1 MKLVFTN
8 QYAELLLLVNGL
20 AVLLY
25 YAARKKKKQRAMK
38 FGNYET
44 LEKVAGKSFLS
55 SNRIM
60 LGLKM
65 LALTS
70 LIIGVS
76 NPVLERQVPATGS
89 DYVIAV
95 DTSSSMLATD
105 LDPSRLEA
113 AKSVSREFTSRLS
126 NSTEI
131 GAVSFS
137 GRINNET
144 GLKSDKEEVRD
155 FLSNLEVGEYAGTA
169 IGDAIYSSVTML
181 MGSDENRT
189 LILITDGVSNRGRS
203 VNESVDYA
211 VERDVRIDTIGIGS
225 SNTSTSQGNES
236 EIDYPNLN
244 SDQLMEISEATGGNY
259 STVTSEQELEDALL
273 DVDETT
279 VRTDF
284 SDPLIFLALILFLGE
299 WALGTTRFDVLP

>member
-181 MGSDENRT
+181 MSSDENRT